1 MSFSSQKPWLK
12 FYGETPSNLV
22 YPSKTVYQMVRDTAI
37 RYPNHI
43 AYEFLGKKT
52 TYAEFLKRIDQTA
65 GGFHSIGVKR
75 GDRVTLCLPNC
86 PQAVDS
92 FYALS
97 RIGAVANLVH
107 PLSAPEELRHALT
120 LSQSRFLLTLDQ
132 FYEKA
137 QSVNS
142 DLQQPLTILVTRIQE
157 ELPPVSAA
165 VCALTKKAALPKKG
179 AFLLW
184 RKVIKL
190 GQSRLL
196 PADTGKAEDPCAILY
211 SGGTTGTTK
220 GILLSS
226 MNFNALALQTIA
238 SSGFSPIHGLKM
250 LSVMPLF
257 HGFGLGIGIHTAL
270 VGGACC
276 LLIPRFDPKLYAKLL
291 IRKRPHIIPGV
302 PTLFEAL
309 LRSEALH
316 RADLSFLK
324 GVFCGGDSMP
334 PQRKQAVD
342 DFLRAHGAKVS
353 LRQGYGLTECVT
365 ASCLT
370 PSKMDREGSI
380 GIPFPDTLYTICR
393 PGTTEELPPDTEGEL
408 CLTGPTVMLGYLNQ
422 KEETAAVLRR
432 HSDCR
437 LWLHTGDL
445 GKMDRDGFVY
455 FSGRI
460 KRIIVTS
467 GYNVYPA
474 QLERVLDSHE
484 QVRLSC
490 VIGVPD
496 PYKIQAVK
504 AFVVLKDGITP
515 SESLHQELLAYC
527 SKHIAKY
534 ALPREIE
541 FRKELPKTA
550 IGKVAYR
557 LLEEEQQK
565 T

>member
-1 MSFSSQKPWLK
+1 MSFSSQMPWLK
-12 FYGETPSNLV
+12 FYGETPAHLT
-22 YPSKTVYQMVRDTAI
+22 YPPTTVYQLVRETAV
-37 RYPNHI
+37 RYPDSI

-52 TYAEFLKRIDQTA
+52 SYARFLRRIEDA
-65 GGFHSIGVKR
+65 AKGFLSIGVKK
-75 GDRVTLCLPNC
+75 GDRVTICLPNC

-97 RIGAVANLVH
+97 RIGAVANLLH
-107 PLSAPEELRHALT
+107 PLSAPEEIRHALQ
-120 LSQSRFLLTLDQ
+120 LAHSRVLLTLDQ

-137 QSVNS
+137 AAAVQEPV
-142 DLQQPLTILVTRIQE
+142 TIVAARLRD
-157 ELPPVSAA
+157 ELPVPSA
-165 VCALTKKAALPKKG
+165 VIYTLKQKAALPRKG

-184 RKVIKL
+184 NKMLVA
-190 GQSRLL
+190 GQSLSL
-196 PADTGKAEDPCAILY
+196 PPDDGKAEDPCAILY

-220 GILLSS
+220 GIVLSS

-238 SSGFSPIHGLKM
+238 ACGFAPIHGLNM

-257 HGFGLGIGIHTAL
+257 HGFGLGIGIHTPL

-276 LLIPRFDPKLYAKLL
+276 LLVPRFEPNLYAKLL

-309 LRSEALH
+309 LRSDRLQH
-316 RADLSFLK
+316 TDLSFLR

-334 PQRKQAVD
+334 PERKQAVD
-342 DFLRAHGAKVS
+342 AFLQDHGAKVQ

-370 PSKMDREGSI
+370 PKDVHREGSI

-408 CLTGPTVMLGYLNQ
+408 CLTGPTVMLGYLEQ
-422 KEETAAVLRR
+422 EEETSAVLRR
-432 HSDCR
+432 HKDCR

-455 FSGRI
+455 FSGRL
-460 KRIIVTS
+460 KRMIVTS
-467 GYNVYPA
+467 GYNVYPC
-474 QLERVLDSHE
+474 QLERILQQHE
-484 QVRLSC
+484 AVHLSC

-496 PYKIQAVK
+496 PYQIQAVK
-504 AFVVLKDGITP
+504 AFVVLKDGVPPT
-515 SESLHQELLAYC
+515 EALRQELLAHC
-527 SKHIAKY
+527 SAHIAKY
-534 ALPREIE
+534 ALPRELE
-541 FRKELPKTA
+541 FRKELPKTSV
-550 IGKVAYR
+550 GKVAYR
-557 LLEEEQQK
+557 QLEEERK
-565 T
+565 KR